1 MHLIHFVTVKGETV
15 LDPIMYRNSGEA
27 CVCVCMYACANV
39 CVHANVHMCMGA
51 CVCMCACMCMHVRM
65 CASMH
70 CTCVCCVNE
79 IGVIQLFCSIL
90 LRGYCVNS
98 KRLI

>member
-1 MHLIHFVTVKGETV
+1 M
-15 LDPIMYRNSGEA
+15 
-27 CVCVCMYACANV
+27 CVCMYACANV
-39 CVHANVHMCMGA
+39 CVHANVHMCMCA
-51 CVCMCACMCMHVRM
+51 WVHVCVCVHAYACM

-70 CTCVCCVNE
+70 CTFVCCVNE

-90 LRGYCVNS
+90 LHGYCVNS